1 MFEARLVQGSLL
13 KKVLESI
20 KDLVT
25 DANFDCS
32 GNGFALQAMDSS
44 HVSLVALLLRADGF
58 EHYRCDRNMTMGMN
72 LSNMVRATENRT
84 SDLSGKRRCL
94 KVGTPGE
101 IREGAATTRRDRLRR
116 LPGAP
121 TSPRTSPTIESHRTR
136 AEPGL
141 LPPPNPPRPSQSK
154 MLKCAGNEDIIT
166 MKADDTGDVVT
177 FMFESPGTFPT
188 LLPSPAPSSTS
199 ETTCRMPPAVPSP
212 ACASTA
218 ACARAFPAAR
228 SRATFPTFSNSARR
242 SCPQKP
248 NPGLRRRRRAA
259 RPRRSTLTARPPA
272 ALFFFFFE
280 SQTRTRSLISSS
292 SSWTS
297 TLSTSASPTPSTPP
311 P

>member
-1 MFEARLVQGSLL
+1 MRVHQCRGARDRPTGPANAAGLKNRRHQRKIRNPNFPVVWHLFVSSPKDGSSGRHTQAHKSPRHLRRRAPFQSLVEAPHKTFLRTVAMFEARLVQGSLL

-141 LPPPNPPRPSQSK
+141 LPPPTPLDLRSPRCS
-154 MLKCAGNEDIIT
+154 
-166 MKADDTGDVVT
+166 
-177 FMFESPGTFPT
+177 
-188 LLPSPAPSSTS
+188 
-199 ETTCRMPPAVPSP
+199 
-212 ACASTA
+212 
-218 ACARAFPAAR
+218 
-228 SRATFPTFSNSARR
+228 SAR
-242 SCPQKP
+242 
-248 NPGLRRRRRAA
+248 G
-259 RPRRSTLTARPPA
+259 
-272 ALFFFFFE
+272 
-280 SQTRTRSLISSS
+280 TRTSSR
-292 SSWTS
+292 
-297 TLSTSASPTPSTPP
+297 
-311 P
+311 